1 MSEMS
6 RDSAANG
13 ARGSDYGAPTAAGR
27 PDVDD
32 ETLAAAIAVANI
44 PTLLMVLVQMTGE
57 LHWLDDP
64 YRPKRQPGL
73 GDNDTGGLAPE
84 HQHEVRDAALEAIAA
99 WRDGRSMAIGEPDD
113 ALITRMLST
122 AMGEHVP
129 DEYGAFTAAQLGL
142 AKFLDHDPIDV
153 PPGFKVLVIGAGAS
167 GLCAAVNLQQAGV
180 PYEVVER
187 NGTVGGVWWENRY
200 PGAGVDTP
208 NHLYSYSFAPHDWKM
223 YFCLRDE
230 LHGYLEKVAD
240 DFDVRGS
247 IRFNTSVE
255 RVSYDAERQ
264 VWQAEVRHVADNEGR
279 WETGRLGLSA
289 TPDETGLRRRDD
301 GAATAP
307 GANGHAQGVDGPAEI
322 IEANVIISAAGIF
335 NPPIR
340 PNIDGL
346 ESWSGETWH
355 TARWPAD
362 ADVAGKRVAIVGNGA
377 SCMQTAP
384 EIQHDVES
392 LAIYQRSNHWA
403 APFEQ
408 FRKPVPDA
416 MRTLFEAVPLYR
428 AWYRVR
434 LGWTFNDRIH
444 TALQKDPDWEH
455 PERSLN
461 AQNDAHRAYFTR
473 YVIDELGDRADELLD
488 KVLPT
493 YPPFGK
499 RMLMDNGWYRMLR
512 NPKVELVDDSIAEI
526 SGQTI
531 RTADGT
537 ERDADVLVLATGFDV
552 LRFITTYEATGRS
565 GRTLRE
571 SWGDDDASAY
581 LGTVTPDFPNFF
593 TLYGPNLQPGHGGSL
608 IFVVEMQVRYVMD
621 MIAKMCAEGL
631 GSVEVRRDVHDEYR
645 DRVDDAHENM
655 VWMHPGM
662 TSYYRNEAGR
672 IVVNSPWRN
681 VDYFEM
687 TKEADLDDYV
697 CEPRAADRE
706 LIAD

>member
-1 MSEMS
+1 MTSAG
-6 RDSAANG
+6 AANG
-13 ARGSDYGAPTAAGR
+13 SGATNGHGVPTASGR
-27 PDVDD
+27 ADVDD
-32 ETLAAAIAVANI
+32 ETLAAAVAVANI

-57 LHWLDDP
+57 LHWLEDP

-73 GDNDTGGLAPE
+73 GDNDSGGLTPA
-84 HQHEVRDAALEAIAA
+84 HQQEVREAALEAMSA
-99 WRDGRSMAIGEPDD
+99 WRDGRPMAIPEPDD
-113 ALITRMLST
+113 DLIVRMLGT

-142 AKFLDHDPIDV
+142 AKFLDHDPIAV

-167 GLCAAVNLQQAGV
+167 GLCAAINLQQAGV
-180 PYEVVER
+180 PYEVIER

-240 DFDVRGS
+240 DFDVRRNV
-247 IRFNTSVE
+247 RFNTSIE
-255 RVSYDAERQ
+255 RISYDPQRQ
-264 VWQAEVRHVADNEGR
+264 VWRAEVRHVGSNEGR
-279 WETGRLGLSA
+279 WEIGGLGLSA
-289 TPDETGLRRRDD
+289 TPDETGVRGRDD

-307 GANGHAQGVDGPAEI
+307 GANGHAQGVDGPSEI
-322 IEANVIISAAGIF
+322 IEANVVISAAGIF

-346 ESWSGETWH
+346 DSWSGETWH

-362 ADVAGKRVAIVGNGA
+362 ADLTGKRVAIVGNGA

-384 EIQHDVES
+384 EIQDDVES
-392 LAIYQRSNHWA
+392 LTIYQRSNHWA
-403 APFEQ
+403 APFDQ

-444 TALQKDPDWEH
+444 SALQRDPDWEH

-461 AQNDAHRAYFTR
+461 AQNDAHRKYFTR
-473 YVIDELGDRADELLD
+473 YVVDELGDRADELLD

-512 NPKVELVDDSIAEI
+512 NPSVELVDDPIAEI

-531 RTADGT
+531 RTADGS
-537 ERDADVLVLATGFDV
+537 EREADVLVLATGFDV
-552 LRFITTYEATGRS
+552 LRFITTYEAAGRS

-608 IFVVEMQVRYVMD
+608 IFVVEMQVRYIMD
-621 MIAKMCAEGL
+621 MIGKLCAAGH
-631 GSVEVRRDVHDEYR
+631 GAVEVRPEVHTDYR
-645 DRVDDAHENM
+645 NRVDDAHENM

-662 TSYYRNEAGR
+662 TSYYRNESGR

-681 VDYFEM
+681 VDYFDM
-687 TKEADLDDYV
+687 TKEANLDDYV
-697 CEPRAADRE
+697 CEPRVADRE
-706 LIAD
+706 LVAD